1 MKPAVSEKPAEPL
14 VRLEHRFDLSA
25 LAALFVLTLRQQTRG
40 LRLIVLCLLF
50 ALPAGLAVLI
60 RSLAP
65 PLPELP
71 GKLEVV
77 LVFYLIPHALVPL
90 TALLYG
96 AGMIQDE
103 IEEQTLTYLLMRPL
117 PRWALYVTKYLATL
131 LWTSLLTAVATTV
144 TYVAVYWGTDDFLGR
159 ILPGR
164 ALEASALLA
173 LSLASYVAL
182 FGCLSLF
189 TRRSLIAGIAY
200 VAVFE
205 GLLANLDFVARR
217 LTVMYYFRILSLRWI
232 GLDVANWKID
242 LDTAPGTDACVWT
255 LLCASVI
262 LTALAAVTFAGGEFR
277 VKTPEGS

>member
-1 MKPAVSEKPAEPL
+1 MKPAETL
-14 VRLEHRFDLSA
+14 VRLERRFDLSA

-60 RSLAP
+60 RAVSSPSPVTL
-65 PLPELP
+65 EL
-71 GKLEVV
+71 V
-77 LVFYLIPHALVPL
+77 LVFHMIPHALVPL

-131 LWTSLLTAVATTV
+131 LWTSVLTAVCTTV
-144 TYVAVYWGTDDFLGR
+144 TYVAVYWGTDDFWGR

-164 ALEASALLA
+164 VLEASALLA

-217 LTVMYYFRILSLRWI
+217 LTVMYYFRVLSLRWI
-232 GLDVANWKID
+232 GLNVADWKID

-255 LLCASVI
+255 LLGASVI